1 MWAVL
6 HTHCTLFTQLH
17 IHERDVKLMLQA
29 TLTRTADGKFAPP
42 VLIDISLEEKGE
54 DLKNQGFIPRS
65 EAAQR
70 LKRSP
75 RQLSYYHKLLALHSE
90 PYKLL
95 LARKMGRS
103 QPKYQKPKEKRKRGE
118 KANGLLYLIFRGKP
132 IKGWIVDLKKP
143 LREPQITVLRRVR
156 DQFASRKS
164 EEEVIGWIKRNEA
177 TITQDLEELINE
189 VRNEFES
196 ISA

>member
-1 MWAVL
+1 
-6 HTHCTLFTQLH
+6 
-17 IHERDVKLMLQA
+17 
-29 TLTRTADGKFAPP
+29 
-42 VLIDISLEEKGE
+42 
-54 DLKNQGFIPRS
+54 
-65 EAAQR
+65 
-70 LKRSP
+70 
-75 RQLSYYHKLLALHSE
+75 
-90 PYKLL
+90 
-95 LARKMGRS
+95 MGRS

-164 EEEVIGWIKRNEA
+164 EEEVIGWIKLNEA

>member
-1 MWAVL
+1 MP
-6 HTHCTLFTQLH
+6 
-17 IHERDVKLMLQA
+17 QA

-42 VLIDISLEEKGE
+42 VLIELFPEEEGE

-70 LKRSP
+70 LKRSL
-75 RQLSYYHKLLALHSE
+75 RQLAYYHKLLALHSD

-103 QPKYQKPKEKRKRGE
+103 QPKYKKPKEKRKGGE

-132 IKGWIVDLKKP
+132 VKGWVVDLKKP
-143 LREPQITVLRRVR
+143 LREPQLTVLRRVR

-164 EEEVIGWIKRNEA
+164 EEEVISWIKKNEA
-177 TITQDLEELINE
+177 TITRDLEELIDE
-189 VRNEFES
+189 LRTEFES